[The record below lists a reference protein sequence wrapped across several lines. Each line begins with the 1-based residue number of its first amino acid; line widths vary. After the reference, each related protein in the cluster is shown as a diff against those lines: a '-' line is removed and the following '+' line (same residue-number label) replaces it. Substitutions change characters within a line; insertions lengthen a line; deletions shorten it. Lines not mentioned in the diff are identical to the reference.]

1 MNYLKILSASS
12 SRVIPRCAATS
23 ARMPER
29 VPTRSEL
36 CFGTVTWC
44 SPLAEVVNRI
54 WLPVWRVSSYPQI
67 RRALTKAS
75 PSKSRGNLM
84 GTNASGREDF
94 FLHDVQTHHARSL
107 ARLEVALHRIG
118 DLLAKIVH
126 RVRLGI
132 DRLSEGPSGKAAP
145 QRFFDHEDQFTHSG
159 TINDLADSRKPDYT
173 PQPAAP
179 SAPKGGRVNFQCAF
193 REIRLVPVS
202 TGENQ
207 SSVILFNLPSAVSQ
221 TRLWLK

>member
-1 MNYLKILSASS
+1 MNYLKIFSASS

-23 ARMPER
+23 ESIPER
-29 VPTRSEL
+29 VPTRSGL

-44 SPLAEVVNRI
+44 SPLTEVVNRM

-67 RRALTKAS
+67 RRTLTKSS

-84 GTNASGREDF
+84 GTNVSGCEDF

-126 RVRLGI
+126 RVCLGE
-132 DRLSEGPSGKAAP
+132 DRFSEGPGRKAALR
-145 QRFFDHEDQFTHSG
+145 RFFDHEDQFTHPC
-159 TINDLADSRKPDYT
+159 TIVDLADSRKPDYT
-173 PQPAAP
+173 PNSP
-179 SAPKGGRVNFQCAF
+179 
-193 REIRLVPVS
+193 LHPV
-202 TGENQ
+202 GKE
-207 SSVILFNLPSAVSQ
+207 AV
-221 TRLWLK
+221 